1 MKKAKMIFI
10 LILIGI
16 GAIIVLQNTESV
28 QTNILW
34 YTITMPRA
42 VLLAV
47 TALVGF
53 AIGVIVCFSAGKKD

>member
-10 LILIGI
+10 LILVGI

-42 VLLAV
+42 VLLVV

-53 AIGVIVCFSAGKKD
+53 AIGVIVCLSTRKSD

>member
-1 MKKAKMIFI
+1 MKKAKMVFT
-10 LILIGI
+10 LILLVL

-34 YTITMPRA
+34 YSITMPRA
-42 VLLAV
+42 VLLAM

-53 AIGVIVCFSAGKKD
+53 AIGVIVCFSTGKKD